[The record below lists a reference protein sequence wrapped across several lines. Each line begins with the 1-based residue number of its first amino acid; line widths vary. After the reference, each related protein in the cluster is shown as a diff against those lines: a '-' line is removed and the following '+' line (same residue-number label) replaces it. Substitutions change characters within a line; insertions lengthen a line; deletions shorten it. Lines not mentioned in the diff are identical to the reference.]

1 MNTIQN
7 NDRLPLGLTVMSN
20 ALPPVGFYLYYRF
33 RKVFPKKARTALINA
48 ILGIPLGLIGGYVVQ
63 TYILN

>member
-7 NDRLPLGLTVMSN
+7 KNKLPMGLTILSN
-20 ALPPVGFYLYYRF
+20 ALPPVGFYLYYKF

-48 ILGIPLGLIGGYVVQ
+48 ILGIPIGLIGGYVLQ
-63 TYILN
+63 TFILN

>member
-48 ILGIPLGLIGGYVVQ
+48 ILGIPLGMIGGYVVQ
-63 TYILN
+63 AYILN